1 MRLSRVPVR
10 SLYQHDL
17 VYDPGGLRPVL
28 PFTTRQ
34 ILRSSWI
41 TLSAFLAPRIQASRS
56 DTPFRDPHVPYFRGS
71 IQTLLTCSARLL
83 TFVSSR
89 QRVLLLGWWLAVAR
103 GRICTSWIAAT
114 DFIEEAILKSQ
125 RLRV

>member
-10 SLYQHDL
+10 SLYQLDL

-28 PFTTRQ
+28 PLTTRQ

-56 DTPFRDPHVPYFRGS
+56 DTPFRDHHVPYFRGS
-71 IQTLLTCSARLL
+71 IQTLLTCSTRLL

-103 GRICTSWIAAT
+103 GRICTFWIATT